1 LFSKNTKKKNNYPKR
16 KEIIKK
22 IIDTTSDKS
31 IIVSTTGYT
40 SRELYELRSLK
51 KENTSRDFLMTGGMG
66 HAISVSAGIAKNLIK
81 KVICIDGDGSLL
93 MHTSAIQ
100 NSALMKN
107 FIHIMINNGVHDS
120 VGGQKI
126 YSKKLDYKKISIG
139 FGYDQYF
146 KSTSL
151 TKLDKIINIA
161 LKIKKSVFIEV
172 LSEPGGDANLPRPKE
187 KFLFRKN
194 EFKKFIKKN
203 GKF

>member
-1 LFSKNTKKKNNYPKR
+1 
-16 KEIIKK
+16 
-22 IIDTTSDKS
+22 
-31 IIVSTTGYT
+31 
-40 SRELYELRSLK
+40 
-51 KENTSRDFLMTGGMG
+51 
-66 HAISVSAGIAKNLIK
+66 
-81 KVICIDGDGSLL
+81 

-107 FIHIMINNGVHDS
+107 FIHILINNGVHDS

-172 LSEPGGDANLPRPKE
+172 LSKPGSDNNLPRPKE

-203 GKF
+203 GKR